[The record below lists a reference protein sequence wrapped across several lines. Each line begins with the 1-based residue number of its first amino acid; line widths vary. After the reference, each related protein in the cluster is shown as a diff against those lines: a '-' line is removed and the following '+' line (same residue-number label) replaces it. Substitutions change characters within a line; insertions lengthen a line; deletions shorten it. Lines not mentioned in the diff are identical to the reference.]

1 MLNHRK
7 IEYGRV
13 SRRPLDLGSQ
23 SLLLELL
30 GGVLSTEV
38 NVAGDRDRQCLGLGF
53 SPAAF

>member
-30 GGVLSTEV
+30 GGVLSAEV